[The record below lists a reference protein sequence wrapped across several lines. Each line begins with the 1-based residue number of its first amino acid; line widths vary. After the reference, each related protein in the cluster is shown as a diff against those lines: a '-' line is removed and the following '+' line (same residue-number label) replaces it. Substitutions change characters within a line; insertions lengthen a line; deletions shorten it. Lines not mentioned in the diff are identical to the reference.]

1 IVAAYSL
8 AWQAIPWASMTLTGN
23 FGYAEPERHEMIPYL
38 YWFIEA
44 YAQTL
49 LVFALAFAVPVLRKL
64 AQARPFAFSIGLL
77 AFAAAARFAVPLFVD
92 LGSRQIFAIYWV
104 FHLAVFGW
112 CAGLADTPARKLL
125 VTAFATAVLGYLAF
139 WESVWLGTTVK
150 YLTIFAALS
159 ALLY

>member
-1 IVAAYSL
+1 ILLVVVHHETLWPIPGGSGIMMLLVGYSLARFQSVHLLAGRIRHALKPAISVLIPYFLIVAAYSL

-77 AFAAAARFAVPLFVD
+77 AFAAAARFAVPLSVD
-92 LGSRQIFAIYWV
+92 LG
-104 FHLAVFGW
+104 
-112 CAGLADTPARKLL
+112 
-125 VTAFATAVLGYLAF
+125 
-139 WESVWLGTTVK
+139 
-150 YLTIFAALS
+150 
-159 ALLY
+159 